1 MPYVYILKCSDDSL
15 YTGWTQNLDQR
26 IEKHNAGIGA
36 KYTRGRLPV
45 ILVHSESFDTKEE
58 AMKREI
64 AIKKLS
70 REAKLMLIK
79 HE

>member
-45 ILVHSESFDTKEE
+45 ILVHSESFETKEE